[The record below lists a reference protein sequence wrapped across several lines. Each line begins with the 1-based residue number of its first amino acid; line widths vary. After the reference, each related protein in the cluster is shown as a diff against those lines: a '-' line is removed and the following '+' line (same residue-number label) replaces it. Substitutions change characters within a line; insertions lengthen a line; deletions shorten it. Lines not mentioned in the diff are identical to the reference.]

1 MDTSGFARITSEE
14 QLREVVG
21 HPSDAVANKVRTAL
35 TQEHRDWL
43 ARSPFCMMATAAA
56 DGTCDVS
63 PKGDPAGFTL
73 VLDDRT
79 IAIPDRRGNRRTDGF
94 RNVLANPH
102 VGLVYLI
109 PGRGDTLRVNGRAT
123 LLRDAPFFDDM
134 VVKAT
139 RPVLALLVEVE
150 QVFFHCP
157 KAFMRS
163 NLWQPDTWDPESLP
177 SRARLVQAVERPAD
191 SIEELERYYGPEYA
205 KSLY

>member
-43 ARSPFCMMATAAA
+43 ARSPFCMMATAGA

-79 IAIPDRRGNRRTDGF
+79 IAIPDRRGNKRTDGF

>member
-43 ARSPFCMMATAAA
+43 ARSPFCMVATAAA

-79 IAIPDRRGNRRTDGF
+79 IAIPDRRGNKRTDGF

-102 VGLVYLI
+102 VGLVYLV

-163 NLWQPDTWDPESLP
+163 NLWQPETWDPESLP

>member
-79 IAIPDRRGNRRTDGF
+79 IAIPDRRGNKRTDGF

>member
-1 MDTSGFARITSEE
+1 LDTSGFARITSEE

-79 IAIPDRRGNRRTDGF
+79 IAIPDRRGNKRTDGF

>member
-1 MDTSGFARITSEE
+1 LDTSGFARITSEE

-79 IAIPDRRGNRRTDGF
+79 IAIPDRRGNKRTDGF

-102 VGLVYLI
+102 VGLVYLV

-134 VVKAT
+134 AVKGT

-163 NLWQPDTWDPESLP
+163 NLWQPETWDPESLP